1 MSRRGRAPRRTVT
14 PDPKYGSDVAGRF
27 INKLML
33 HGKKSKAQRLF
44 YDALDIA
51 EKRLGQPGLEVFE
64 QAVRNVT
71 PLMEVRPRR
80 VGGSTYQV
88 PMEVRSTRRQSLALR
103 WLTGAAR
110 SRNGRSMA
118 QKLANE
124 LMDAYNNTGS
134 AVKKKEDTHRM
145 AEANKAYSHFRW

>member
-1 MSRRGRAPRRTVT
+1 MSRRGQATRREVA
-14 PDPKYGSDVAGRF
+14 PDPVYGSELAARF

-33 HGKKSKAQRLF
+33 DGKKSTAQGIF
-44 YDALDIA
+44 YDALTIA
-51 EKRLGQPGLEVFE
+51 EQRLSQPGIAIFD
-64 QAVRNVT
+64 QAVRNIT

-88 PMEVRSTRRQSLALR
+88 PMEIRAERRQSLALR
-103 WLTGAAR
+103 WLVTATRNR
-110 SRNGRSMA
+110 SGRTMA
-118 QKLANE
+118 DKLAAE
-124 LMDAYNNTGS
+124 LMDAFNNTGS

>member
-1 MSRRGRAPRRTVT
+1 MSRRGRAPKRPVV
-14 PDPKYGSDVAGRF
+14 PDPKYGSELAGRF
-27 INKLML
+27 INKLMIK
-33 HGKKSKAQRLF
+33 GKKSVAQRLF

-51 EKRLGQPGLEVFE
+51 EKRIGQPGISVFE

-71 PLMEVRPRR
+71 PIMEVRPRR

-88 PMEVRSTRRQSLALR
+88 PMEIRTSRRQSLALR
-103 WLTGAAR
+103 WLVR
-110 SRNGRSMA
+110 SSRARNGRSMA
-118 QKLANE
+118 MKLANE

-134 AVKKKEDTHRM
+134 AVKRKEDTHRM

>member
-1 MSRRGRAPRRTVT
+1 MSRRGKAVRRPIA
-14 PDPKYGSDVAGRF
+14 PDPKFGSELMGRF
-27 INKLML
+27 INKLMSD
-33 HGKKSKAQRLF
+33 GKKNTAQRIF
-44 YDALDIA
+44 FDALSIA
-51 EKRLGQPGLEVFE
+51 EKQLSKPGLEIFE

-88 PMEVRSTRRQSLALR
+88 PMEVRTVRRQSLALR
-103 WLTGAAR
+103 WLVQSAR
-110 SRNGRSMA
+110 KRNGRSMA

-124 LMDAYNNTGS
+124 LLDAYNNTGN

>member
-1 MSRRGRAPRRTVT
+1 MSRRGQATRREVA
-14 PDPKYGSDVAGRF
+14 PDPVYGSELAARF

-33 HGKKSKAQRLF
+33 GGKKSTAQGIF
-44 YDALDIA
+44 YTALRTA
-51 EKRLGQPGLEVFE
+51 EERLGQPGIVIFD
-64 QAVRNVT
+64 QAVRNIT

-88 PMEVRSTRRQSLALR
+88 PMEIRGERRQSLALR
-103 WLTGAAR
+103 WLVQATRNR
-110 SRNGRSMA
+110 SGRTMA
-118 QKLANE
+118 DKLAAE
-124 LMDAYNNTGS
+124 LMDAFNNTGT

>member
-1 MSRRGRAPRRTVT
+1 MSRRGRAPRRSVVA
-14 PDPKYGSDVAGRF
+14 DPKFGSELAGRF
-27 INKLML
+27 INKVMID
-33 HGKKSKAQRLF
+33 GKKSKAQRIF
-44 YDALDIA
+44 YNALEIS
-51 EKRLGQPGLEVFE
+51 EKRIGQPGLSVFE
-64 QAVRNVT
+64 QAVRNIT

-88 PMEVRSTRRQSLALR
+88 PMEVRAVRRESLALR
-103 WLTGAAR
+103 WLIKASRA
-110 SRNGRSMA
+110 RNGRSMA

-124 LMDAYNNTGS
+124 LMDAYNNTGA

>member
-1 MSRRGRAPRRTVT
+1 MSRRGKAIRRPVT
-14 PDPKYGSDVAGRF
+14 PDPKYGSDLVGRF

-33 HGKKSKAQRLF
+33 DGKKNTAQRIF
-44 YDALDIA
+44 YQALGITE
-51 EKRLGQPGLEVFE
+51 EKLSKPGIEVFE
-64 QAVRNVT
+64 QAIRNIT

-88 PMEVRSTRRQSLALR
+88 PMEVRAVRRQSLALR
-103 WLTGAAR
+103 WLTQAAR
-110 SRNGRSMA
+110 KRNGRSMA
-118 QKLANE
+118 QKLASE
-124 LMDAYNNTGS
+124 LLDAYNNTGT

>member
-1 MSRRGRAPRRTVT
+1 MSRRGRATRRPVA
-14 PDPKYGSDVAGRF
+14 PDPKYGSQLAGRF

-33 HGKKSKAQRLF
+33 NGKKSTAQRIF
-44 YDALDIA
+44 YEALDIA
-51 EKRLGQPGLEVFE
+51 GKRLDQSGLDVFE
-64 QAVRNVT
+64 QAVRNIT
-71 PLMEVRPRR
+71 PMMEVRPRR

-88 PMEVRSTRRQSLALR
+88 PMEVRSSRRQSLALR

-110 SRNGRSMA
+110 RRNGRSMA

-124 LMDAYNNTGS
+124 LMDAYNNTGA

>member
-1 MSRRGRAPRRTVT
+1 MSRRGRATRRPVA
-14 PDPKYGSDVAGRF
+14 PDPKYGSQLAGRF

-33 HGKKSKAQRLF
+33 NGKKSTAQRIF
-44 YDALDIA
+44 YEALDIA
-51 EKRLGQPGLEVFE
+51 GKRLDKSGLDVFE
-64 QAVRNVT
+64 QAVRNIT
-71 PLMEVRPRR
+71 PMMEVRPRR

-88 PMEVRSTRRQSLALR
+88 PMEVRSSRRQSLALR

-124 LMDAYNNTGS
+124 LMDAYNNTGA

>member
-1 MSRRGRAPRRTVT
+1 MSRRSRAIRRPVDADPRF
-14 PDPKYGSDVAGRF
+14 GSELAGRF

-33 HGKKSKAQRLF
+33 DGKKSTAQRIF
-44 YDALDIA
+44 YSALELA
-51 EKRLGQPGLEVFE
+51 EQRLSQPAAQIFE

-88 PMEVRSTRRQSLALR
+88 PMEIRTDRRQSLALR
-103 WLTGAAR
+103 WMTDAAR
-110 SRNGRSMA
+110 KRNGRSMRE
-118 QKLANE
+118 KLAAE
-124 LMDAYNNTGS
+124 FMDAFNNTGS

-145 AEANKAYSHFRW
+145 AEANRAYSHFRW

>member
-1 MSRRGRAPRRTVT
+1 MSRRGRAPRRPVT
-14 PDPKYGSDVAGRF
+14 PDPKYGSELAGRF